1 MAIVGAGGFG
11 RETYD
16 LIRSCDPHSARWDIA
31 GFVDAMADS
40 SHLSAIGSQ
49 WLGNDQDFLSGGRA
63 DSVLLAVG
71 DPHLR
76 ARLATRY
83 RDAGVSIANFIHPS
97 ADVGSNTTVG
107 EGCIVSAGAMVMNS
121 SRLGAFTNI
130 DRRAMVGHDS
140 RIDDFGTLHPADDR
154 TPAMDLDIDPRENLS
169 DALNSSDFI
178 VWGSLVVG
186 DAHAFL
192 TRPLERASDLN
203 FGTTEEGFLSSL
215 RRLDQAAAL
224 IPKAANDF
232 FRLNST
238 LCSWRNVT
246 SIEYA
251 S

>member
-140 RIDDFGTLHPADDR
+140 HIDDFGTLHPAAVVSGRVTVGALSRLGTCSCVLPDVVIGSSVTVGAGAVVVSSVPDGI
-154 TPAMDLDIDPRENLS
+154 TVAGVPA
-169 DALNSSDFI
+169 
-178 VWGSLVVG
+178 
-186 DAHAFL
+186 
-192 TRPLERASDLN
+192 RPLPPRQPQP
-203 FGTTEEGFLSSL
+203 T
-215 RRLDQAAAL
+215 
-224 IPKAANDF
+224 
-232 FRLNST
+232 
-238 LCSWRNVT
+238 
-246 SIEYA
+246 
-251 S
+251 